1 MIQTTAPLF
10 MPFVQGRKTEKTGGL
25 PNNRFIGKLIGAPV
39 PGTMTAVWWEN
50 QIDPSIVFGI
60 PQVGCMD
67 MRGQYAEN
75 HQLSPDIEVYNTP
88 EKALAGEDQQLEA
101 AVQEMLK
108 TIGEKK

>member
-1 MIQTTAPLF
+1 MGLQGIKDRQTDW
-10 MPFVQGRKTEKTGGL
+10 RTGSGH
-25 PNNRFIGKLIGAPV
+25 NDCRMVG
-39 PGTMTAVWWEN
+39 N

-88 EKALAGEDQQLEA
+88 EKALVGEDQQLEA

>member
-1 MIQTTAPLF
+1 MGLQGIKDRQTDWCSGSGHNDCRMVGKPDR
-10 MPFVQGRKTEKTGGL
+10 PEHCVRYSSSGL
-25 PNNRFIGKLIGAPV
+25 YG
-39 PGTMTAVWWEN
+39 
-50 QIDPSIVFGI
+50 
-60 PQVGCMD
+60 
-67 MRGQYAEN
+67 YAWTICGN

>member
-1 MIQTTAPLF
+1 MLF
-10 MPFVQGRKTEKTGGL
+10 R
-25 PNNRFIGKLIGAPV
+25 
-39 PGTMTAVWWEN
+39 
-50 QIDPSIVFGI
+50 S
-60 PQVGCMD
+60 CMD

>member
-1 MIQTTAPLF
+1 MTIKELPMIHIRIFWIF
-10 MPFVQGRKTEKTGGL
+10 MRVRKTSRK
-25 PNNRFIGKLIGAPV
+25 
-39 PGTMTAVWWEN
+39 
-50 QIDPSIVFGI
+50 DPSIVFGI